1 MVVCRQRIEE
11 MLVRDS
17 RQRGFTLIE
26 LMIAVV
32 IVSVL
37 AAIAVPIYTEYVR
50 RSARSAGQNY
60 LSDLA
65 MRQELRFQNTR
76 LYTDDL
82 TLLPVMPLDVSTYYQ
97 ALADEN
103 VVVDDPAPG
112 TLASFTITMNPL
124 ATGVLAGEG
133 TVTITSAGV
142 RTWVD
147 RHGNTK
153 QWSENR

>member
-1 MVVCRQRIEE
+1 MRA
-11 MLVRDS
+11 S

-32 IVSVL
+32 IVSIL

-65 MRQELRFQNTR
+65 LRQELRFQNSR
-76 LYTDDL
+76 QYTDDL
-82 TLLPVMPLDVSTYYQ
+82 ALLPVMPEDVATYYQ
-97 ALADEN
+97 PLVAGD
-103 VVVDDPAPG
+103 VVVLDPSPG
-112 TLASFTITMNPL
+112 VLASFAITMSPR
-124 ATGVLAGEG
+124 ATGILAGEG
-133 TVTITSAGV
+133 DVVITSAGV

-147 RHGNTK
+147 RHGAIK
-153 QWSENR
+153 QWSENK